1 MSSNETKHETHDVR
15 NTTAISGAVVGATA
29 GILGGIAGI
38 GTAGLIGAVIGALG
52 GLALER
58 DLANAAQR
66 RAEDEELEGLTRAE
80 AEAAVGIEPPCED
93 CLAVREASAGT
104 TMWCARHGS
113 HHVHARL
120 HYEYPPSAAMGSL
133 LIRPAA

>member
-1 MSSNETKHETHDVR
+1 MMKESIEHEVR
-15 NTTAISGAVVGATA
+15 NTTAVSGAVVGATA

-38 GTAGLIGAVIGALG
+38 GAAGLLGAVFGALG

-58 DLANAAQR
+58 DLR
-66 RAEDEELEGLTRAE
+66 RAENDHEEELALASMTKRE

-93 CLAVREASAGT
+93 CVAVREQSAGHVT
-104 TMWCARHGS
+104 WCARHS
-113 HHVHARL
+113 KHQVHAHR
-120 HYEYPPSAAMGSL
+120 HYEWPQSFAMGSM